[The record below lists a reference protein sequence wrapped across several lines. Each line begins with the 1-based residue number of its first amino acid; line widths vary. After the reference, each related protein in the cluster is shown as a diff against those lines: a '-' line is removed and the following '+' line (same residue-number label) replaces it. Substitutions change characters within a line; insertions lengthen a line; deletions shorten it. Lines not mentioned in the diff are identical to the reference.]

1 MVRLFALLLGLS
13 VSAQAQDLLGQR
25 YSRATFPLCQSFG
38 CREVARDGGSV
49 RLQLLRQDARLTLVL
64 SPYGTVM
71 GLEAWVT
78 APKLS
83 ASQRGFLETLAER
96 AAEQNL
102 DLPRLRQCWA
112 EVRAGQVQ
120 RILGGGGEH
129 YGVACLRRSAGGL
142 NHWGLRV
149 YFDH

>member
-1 MVRLFALLLGLS
+1 MVRLPALLLCLS
-13 VSAQAQDLLGQR
+13 LSAQAQDLLGQR
-25 YSRATFPLCQSFG
+25 YSRATWPLCRSLG
-38 CREVARDGGSV
+38 CREVARDAETV

-83 ASQRGFLETLAER
+83 ALQRGFLEDLAER
-96 AAEQNL
+96 AAEQSLNR
-102 DLPRLRQCWA
+102 PKLRQCWA
-112 EVRAGQVQ
+112 EVKAGEVR

-129 YGVACLRRSAGGL
+129 YGVACLRRVTGGL